1 MGGFNI
7 SNIKIK
13 ISKILSLLLSFFS
26 IISFLGCIKFG
37 LSYLTILDSDIKI
50 KTLIITTTYG
60 ITTLVS
66 LYGFLMILKNKF
78 KIGRLVSFIGIGTSL
93 FIILIIQI
101 INNNLTSNNIIG
113 FIEPDYIF
121 TLGIDMLSGGF
132 LRNSSIGLY
141 ILDFFTSSI
150 LYTYKLMIINSI
162 LTLIVVIL
170 LPNKDTK
177 RESKGDTIKNIR
189 IISVI
194 VSVITILSIIGGID
208 LLIYRKNLSSG
219 FLEFLYRNYALL
231 LSIIGLVI
239 LTIGLIFI
247 AIKKYYEGKLM
258 TFIGSLFLAYNI
270 FASVKLSSITL
281 SELSDSMPID
291 YFLADALSLLTFS
304 IDSNHNLLGIG
315 RIFTSDFISQY
326 KLAIILL
333 IVSLEIVIFL
343 HFALKNKKEAS

>member
-1 MGGFNI
+1 MDNLK
-7 SNIKIK
+7 IKIK
-13 ISKILSLLLSFFS
+13 FSKILSLILSLIS
-26 IISFLGCIKFG
+26 IISLLGCIQFS
-37 LSYLTILDSDIKI
+37 LSYLTSLDSVIKI
-50 KTLIITTTYG
+50 KTLIITIAYG
-60 ITTLVS
+60 ITTLIS
-66 LYGFLMILKNKF
+66 LYGFIMILKNKF
-78 KIGRLVSFIGIGTSL
+78 KVGRLVSFIGIGTSL
-93 FIILIIQI
+93 IIILIIQI
-101 INNNLTSNNIIG
+101 INNNLNSNDIIT

-141 ILDFFTSSI
+141 IVDFFTSSI

-162 LTLIVVIL
+162 FTLIVIIL

-177 RESKGDTIKNIR
+177 EKGKGDTIKNIR

-208 LLIYRKNLSSG
+208 LLIYRKNLSSE

-231 LSIIGLVI
+231 LSLIGLII
-239 LTIGLIFI
+239 LTVGLIFI
-247 AIKKYYEGKLM
+247 SIKKYYEGKLL

-270 FASVKLSSITL
+270 FASIRLSSIAL

-304 IDSNHNLLGIG
+304 IDSNHNILGIG
-315 RIFTSDFISQY
+315 RFFISDFISQY
-326 KLAIILL
+326 KLVIILL
-333 IVSLEIVIFL
+333 IVSIEIVIFL
-343 HFALKNKKEAS
+343 HFALKNKKGAA